1 MDSGSRL
8 EKAGLRGFFGTKG
21 RGILD
26 ILDYYKK
33 LVDFLGQVLGE
44 HGEVVLRD
52 CRKPN
57 HDIIA
62 IANGHVSGRTVGAP
76 ITDFT
81 LSVLA
86 NEEWKE
92 KDFVANYVGKAAPN
106 KNLRSSTFFIRE
118 NGKLVGQ
125 ICINIDMAPYE
136 QLMDGIRTLSGMSF
150 MHGLDTDG
158 IVCEEPVEN
167 FSADVARDMM
177 SKAVVQVVGSSEELV
192 RERLTQEDRIRIV
205 EGLNQAGLFQIK
217 GAVSQV
223 AEYLYCSEASVYRY
237 LAKIQKKL

>member
-1 MDSGSRL
+1 MD
-8 EKAGLRGFFGTKG
+8 T
-21 RGILD
+21 
-26 ILDYYKK
+26 LDYYKK
-33 LVDFLGQVLGE
+33 LVEFLGQVLGE

-62 IANGHVSGRTVGAP
+62 IANGHVSGRTIGAP

-92 KDFVANYVGKAAPN
+92 KDYVVNYVGKAAPN

-118 NGKLVGQ
+118 EGELIGQ
-125 ICINIDMAPYE
+125 LCINIDMGPYE
-136 QLMDGIRTLSGMSF
+136 QVINSIRTLSGMGL
-150 MHGLDTDG
+150 MHGLDRSDL
-158 IVCEEPVEN
+158 VCEGPVEN
-167 FSADVARDMM
+167 FSADVTGDMM
-177 SKAVVQVVGSSEELV
+177 SKAVVQVVGSSDAIV
-192 RERLTQEDRIRIV
+192 RERLTQEDRIQIV

-237 LAKIQKKL
+237 LAKIQKKM

>member
-1 MDSGSRL
+1 M
-8 EKAGLRGFFGTKG
+8 
-21 RGILD
+21 LD
-26 ILDYYKK
+26 TLDYYKK

-62 IANGHVSGRTVGAP
+62 IANGHVSGRTIGAP

-92 KDFVANYVGKAAPN
+92 KDYVVNYVGKAAPN

-118 NGKLVGQ
+118 EGELIGQ
-125 ICINIDMAPYE
+125 LCINIDMGPYE
-136 QLMDGIRTLSGMSF
+136 QVM
-150 MHGLDTDG
+150 
-158 IVCEEPVEN
+158 
-167 FSADVARDMM
+167 
-177 SKAVVQVVGSSEELV
+177 
-192 RERLTQEDRIRIV
+192 
-205 EGLNQAGLFQIK
+205 
-217 GAVSQV
+217 
-223 AEYLYCSEASVYRY
+223 
-237 LAKIQKKL
+237 

>member
-1 MDSGSRL
+1 MRTGINLDI
-8 EKAGLRGFFGTKG
+8 KG
-21 RGILD
+21 RENLD
-26 ILDYYKK
+26 TLDYYKK
-33 LVDFLGQVLGE
+33 LVEFFGKVLGD

-62 IANGHVSGRTVGAP
+62 IANGHVSGRTIGAP

-92 KDFVANYVGKAAPN
+92 KDYVVNYVGKAAPN

-118 NGKLVGQ
+118 NGELIGQ
-125 ICINIDMAPYE
+125 LCVNIDMGPYE
-136 QLMDGIRTLSGMSF
+136 QVMESIRMLSGMNF
-150 MHGLDTDG
+150 IHGLDTEG
-158 IVCEEPVEN
+158 IVCEGPVEN
-167 FSADVARDMM
+167 FSADVTKDMM
-177 SKAVVQVVGSSEELV
+177 SKAVVQVVGSSEALV
-192 RERLTQEDRIRIV
+192 RERLTQEDRIHIV

-237 LAKIQKKL
+237 LAKIQKKV

>member
-1 MDSGSRL
+1 MD
-8 EKAGLRGFFGTKG
+8 T
-21 RGILD
+21 
-26 ILDYYKK
+26 LDYYKK

-92 KDFVANYVGKAAPN
+92 KDYVVNYVGKAVPN

-118 NGKLVGQ
+118 DGELVGQ
-125 ICINIDMAPYE
+125 LCINIDMGPYE
-136 QLMDGIRTLSGMSF
+136 QMIESIRILSGISL
-150 MHGLDTDG
+150 MHGPDHEG
-158 IVCEEPVEN
+158 VVCGGPVEN
-167 FSADVARDMM
+167 FSADVTGDMM
-177 SKAVVQVVGSSEELV
+177 SKAVVQVVGSSDAIV

-205 EGLNQAGLFQIK
+205 EGLNQAGMFQIK

-237 LAKIQKKL
+237 LAKLQKKS